1 MLSSAELTYIKN
13 NTSRLNLNNKQNNEV
28 LFSINIDVLAKAM
41 HEETSKHDADIRVM
55 DALNNCHKQQDGGSD
70 KNSCKTNF
78 ECKAN
83 HLFHLPV
90 SPLSTLTAAGPV
102 YDFPPSCFL

>member
-1 MLSSAELTYIKN
+1 MKFYFRPYLFL
-13 NTSRLNLNNKQNNEV
+13 LL
-28 LFSINIDVLAKAM
+28 LFSLNINVLAKAM

-83 HLFHLPV
+83 HLFQLPV

-102 YDFPPSCFL
+102 YDFPPSCFLLHANNAVWRPPMS